1 MEKALEKCKMTK
13 MANDILREKF
23 LHFEIKKF
31 QKLADVIDKKYIK
44 NSLKR
49 LKEQMR
55 KRENGT
61 PSKRRVPRSPDF
73 GYELFVKEK

>member
-1 MEKALEKCKMTK
+1 MLL
-13 MANDILREKF
+13 I
-23 LHFEIKKF
+23 
-31 QKLADVIDKKYIK
+31 KKYIK

-61 PSKRRVPRSPDF
+61 PSKRRAPGSPDF